1 METPIQKL
9 IENLTEQLDR
19 VVKEHPIE
27 VNEPTYWRGIKEALK
42 TIELAESLLEK
53 EKEVIIN
60 AYWDGGHDVPTHPS
74 TAEQYYN
81 QTFST
86 EEK

>member
-1 METPIQKL
+1 M
-9 IENLTEQLDR
+9 
-19 VVKEHPIE
+19 
-27 VNEPTYWRGIKEALK
+27 
-42 TIELAESLLEK
+42 LEK

-81 QTFST
+81 ETFNT
-86 EEK
+86 KEK